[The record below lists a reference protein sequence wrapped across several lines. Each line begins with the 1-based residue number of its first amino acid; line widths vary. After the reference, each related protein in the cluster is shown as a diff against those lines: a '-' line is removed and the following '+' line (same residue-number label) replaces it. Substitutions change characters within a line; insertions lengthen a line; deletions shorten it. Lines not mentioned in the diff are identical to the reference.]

1 MFPKQRSN
9 RLHSQRTR
17 ENMELRLIGSQVEE
31 ALADDRQ
38 AVLMQQLDLISN
50 ALEALI
56 HYIQSLQVTNQA
68 AQRVMDVGQL
78 LISTRITSFDNST
91 TNFKSL
97 AEQLQQVDKFANS

>member
-1 MFPKQRSN
+1 
-9 RLHSQRTR
+9 
-17 ENMELRLIGSQVEE
+17 MELRLIGSQVEE

-78 LISTRITSFDNST
+78 LISTRITLVDNST